1 MPLIPEH
8 IVDQVRDSVDIVD
21 VISEYVVLTKRG
33 RNFLGLCP
41 FHDDR
46 RPSFNVSQEKQIYK
60 CFSCGAGGNAFRFL
74 MELERISFVEAI
86 RKLAEQAG
94 IALPESREVAP
105 ETQDA
110 YDGLYAAN
118 ELARKYYAHLLQNDP
133 SGATAR
139 AYLEGRGL
147 SQETMS
153 SFSLGYAPN
162 AWDGLLLVAGRRGIG
177 ADVLERAGLA
187 LPRRD
192 GNGHYDRFRH
202 RIVFPIQSHTGRTVA
217 FGARALDPD
226 EQAKYLNSP
235 ETPVYHKSGVLYGL
249 WENRSAIR
257 SEGVAIVVE
266 GYMDLIALVQ
276 SGVQNVVASS
286 GTALTPQHA
295 RLLHRFAQRAVL
307 VFDGDAAGTEAAVRG
322 VGALFE
328 AGSETRVASLPEG
341 HDPDSYV
348 REHGRDRFQT
358 LTDEA
363 QPVLDFVLN
372 WLTGREDLTSSDGR
386 TRATEFIADF
396 IARASDD
403 ARRQFL
409 IQETAEKVRIDEAT
423 VVQVVQRIRRSNA
436 RRTGRLSVEDPVRVE
451 TFDPRPRWE
460 RELLLRMMAEDDVAD
475 VLLVQIRPEDFS
487 NSAYRRVAGL
497 IAQRRGEGQSA
508 AVDRLIDGCE
518 DAGLAQIIS
527 TLSMEVGISDPD
539 TPQPPLQ
546 DYIGTFRI
554 KSLDTRIDTLEAE
567 LKAASGG
574 DVRELM
580 EKHRELTEQRR
591 ELAQKRTTDHGP

>member
-257 SEGVAIVVE
+257 SEGVAIVGE

-409 IQETAEKVRIDEAT
+409 IQETAEKLRIDEAT

>member
-328 AGSETRVASLPEG
+328 AGSETRVVSLPEG

-409 IQETAEKVRIDEAT
+409 IQETAEKLRIDEAT